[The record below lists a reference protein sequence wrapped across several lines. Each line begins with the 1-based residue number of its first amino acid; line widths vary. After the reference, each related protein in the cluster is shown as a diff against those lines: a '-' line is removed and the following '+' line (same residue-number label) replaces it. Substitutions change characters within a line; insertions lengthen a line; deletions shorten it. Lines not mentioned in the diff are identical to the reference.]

1 MASIP
6 DTSLPRPATIDELRL
21 EALAAVLLIGLL
33 FSILHLTARK
43 RYTRKLVGVSR
54 YYATV
59 RTTEAVIKR
68 VSKSVYVAYAER
80 PMIVFLSPVSR
91 TLLVIGPLPLDE
103 SQLRFL
109 EDLTQVGDYQAAVS
123 VIISTSGN
131 DATEAFMLRY
141 PGARVFRTVTAF
153 EKFTREDQSFEQVV
167 LQRPYPHADRCRD
180 AFVFINDLPL
190 GYDQTKSSGKVA
202 TGEVVCCLPHNFK
215 PNNKISCG
223 RFTRA
228 AFARTLLAMTTTG
241 TKTLRASKAMPENSL
256 GMIPTTIV
264 TYQGELFIG
273 QEMCEALLLAGA
285 ETLKPGMTTEMQG

>member
-1 MASIP
+1 MSASAP
-6 DTSLPRPATIDELRL
+6 SLSSSVTIDELRL
-21 EALAAVLLIGLL
+21 EALAAILLIGLL
-33 FSILHLTARK
+33 LSILHLTARK

-68 VSKSVYVAYAER
+68 VSKSVYVAYAGR
-80 PMIVFLSPVSR
+80 PMIIFLSPVSR

-123 VIISTSGN
+123 AIVSTSGS

-153 EKFTREDQSFEQVV
+153 ENFTRENQSFDQVI

-180 AFVFINDLPL
+180 AFVFINDLPI
-190 GYDQTKSSGKVA
+190 GYEQTKSTEKVVV
-202 TGEVVCCLPHNFK
+202 GEVVCCLPHHFK
-215 PNNKISCG
+215 ANNKISCG

-228 AFARTLLAMTTTG
+228 ALARTLLAMTTAG
-241 TKTLRASKAMPENSL
+241 TKTLRASKAVPENSL

-285 ETLKPGMTTEMQG
+285 ETLKPGTTTDMQG